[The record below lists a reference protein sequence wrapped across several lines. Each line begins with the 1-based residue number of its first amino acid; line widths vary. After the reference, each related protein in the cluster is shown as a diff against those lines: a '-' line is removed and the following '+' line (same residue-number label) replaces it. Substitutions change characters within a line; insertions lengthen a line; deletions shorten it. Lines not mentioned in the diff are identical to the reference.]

1 MNTFFKDITIEE
13 VGEIILQLAKNK
25 IKEEE
30 YRISDEN
37 FNWYKN
43 RFIIPSNM
51 TLKFY
56 KEMLKETKEYIKKHK
71 ELWRKNRDNTLAEDS
86 MNNYIVKEK
95 KLVQRIRYLTA
106 HKETSGKYDIQ
117 EAKKIP
123 ITNFLEFDRAG
134 FTKCLWHNE
143 KTGSLKYS
151 KKTNKVHCFGACGIS
166 RDVIDVVQQQRGI
179 TIGDAIKFLCQL
191 K

>member
-1 MNTFFKDITIEE
+1 MNTFFEGITITELVDIHIQLEE
-13 VGEIILQLAKNK
+13 NK
-25 IKEEE
+25 VKEEQ
-30 YRISDEN
+30 YRIADEN

-43 RFIIPSNM
+43 RFIVPSGM

-56 KEMLKETKEYIKKHK
+56 KDILKDTKEYIKYHK
-71 ELWRKNRDNTLAEDS
+71 DLWRKNRDNTFAEDS
-86 MNNYIVKEK
+86 LKNYIEKEK

-123 ITNFLEFDRAG
+123 ITNFMEFDRAG
-134 FTKCLWHNE
+134 FAKCLWHKE
-143 KTGSLKYS
+143 KTGSLKYN
-151 KKTNKVHCFGACGIS
+151 KDKNKVHCFGSCGIS

-179 TIGDAIKFLCQL
+179 TIGEAIKFLCQL